1 MQGSVDD
8 HFDIRPRR
16 SRRRSGRVGAVGI
29 GRAAELSAVNG
40 AEVQVLPDRR
50 ARYLAGPSG
59 PEPQEAGFSP
69 SGDLRELQPAGAS
82 MPELQDLT
90 STVTLFRPGPLH
102 EEDRKPAA
110 KRSATEW
117 SLGSASRWANGDIAP
132 SLTGSVVDAILGG
145 GRAGGWPPAIG
156 RRAVGR

>member
-1 MQGSVDD
+1 MQGSVAD

-16 SRRRSGRVGAVGI
+16 SRRRAGRVGAVGI

-40 AEVQVLPDRR
+40 AEIQVLPDRR

-69 SGDLRELQPAGAS
+69 SGDLRDCQRGGAS
-82 MPELQDLT
+82 MPELQNLPPP
-90 STVTLFRPGPLH
+90 VPLFRPGPLQ

-117 SLGSASRWANGDIAP
+117 SLGSASRLANGDIAP
-132 SLTGSVVDAILGG
+132 SLTASAVDAILGG
-145 GRAGGWPPAIG
+145 GRAGG
-156 RRAVGR
+156 